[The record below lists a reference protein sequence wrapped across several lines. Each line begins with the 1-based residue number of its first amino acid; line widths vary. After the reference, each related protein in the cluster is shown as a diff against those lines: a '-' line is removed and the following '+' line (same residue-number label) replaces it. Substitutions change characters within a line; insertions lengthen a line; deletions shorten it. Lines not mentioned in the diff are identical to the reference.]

1 MMPLFL
7 TMFLAVSGLLICLS
21 IPLIQ
26 RKVAPNRL
34 YGFRVRRTLEDPNV
48 WYPANAYAAWRM
60 LWAAIAATIVA
71 VGAYFIPGVELA
83 VYASIVGAAWVI
95 GLVIGLAQSFNYLG
109 KLPDDK
115 TNAKA
120 AGENEA

>member
-7 TMFLAVSGLLICLS
+7 AMFLAVGGLCICMS

-26 RKVAPNRL
+26 RKVPPNRL

-60 LWAAIAATIVA
+60 LWAAIAAMIVA
-71 VGAYFIPGVELA
+71 VGAYLIPGVELA
-83 VYASIVGAAWVI
+83 VYASIVGAAWLIGLAI
-95 GLVIGLAQSFNYLG
+95 GLVQSFIYLR
-109 KLPDDK
+109 KLTD
-115 TNAKA
+115 
-120 AGENEA
+120 G